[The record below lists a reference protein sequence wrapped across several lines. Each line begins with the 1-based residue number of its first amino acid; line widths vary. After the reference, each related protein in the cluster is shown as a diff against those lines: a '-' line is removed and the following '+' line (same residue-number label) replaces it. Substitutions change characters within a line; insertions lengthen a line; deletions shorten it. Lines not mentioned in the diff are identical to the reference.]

1 MGQLNLLSGKSGES
15 TLAKLQFTPSS
26 TQLGSY
32 TCMDWGEKWYIAN
45 QVGLAKSNV
54 VIS

>member
-26 TQLGSY
+26 TRLGSY

-45 QVGLAKSNV
+45 SQVPHVLPSPV
-54 VIS
+54 V